1 MRSFSKDHL
10 VEMSI
15 VKIIVKCLVEKMDN
29 KQVKNKMI
37 EMADITLYSQK
48 SMFQNIINYINATPF
63 LLLAN
68 I

>member
-1 MRSFSKDHL
+1 
-10 VEMSI
+10 
-15 VKIIVKCLVEKMDN
+15 MDN

-48 SMFQNIINYINATPF
+48 SMFQNIMNYINATPF
-63 LLLAN
+63 PLLAN